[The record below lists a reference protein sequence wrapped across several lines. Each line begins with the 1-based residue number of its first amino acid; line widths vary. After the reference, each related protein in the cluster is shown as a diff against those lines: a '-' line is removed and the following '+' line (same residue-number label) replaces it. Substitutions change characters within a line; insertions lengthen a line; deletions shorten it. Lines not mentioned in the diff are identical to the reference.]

1 MMQHYNCSECNTFFT
16 GKENLCPVC
25 NPDSTCEVLRSD
37 GDGPLQVE
45 SKFFKSTGG
54 MPDGLHNLAFVFLT
68 ISHADDE
75 VLTDEEVE
83 ETVGTFEILLGNPSY
98 NPNEARIYVTEAH
111 QWYLREKKF
120 DNIVETFDGAAEA
133 FFFDNL
139 GWPGMIGMDPRP
151 IKMQF
156 DNPQSQAVRKDF
168 YGFLK
173 KKVEADNKKTELEDK
188 LLGILRKRWFI
199 ED

>member
-1 MMQHYNCSECNTFFT
+1 MMQHFHCSDCDTWFT
-16 GKENLCPVC
+16 GKENSCPVC
-25 NPDSTCEVLRSD
+25 NPESTAEVLRQS

-45 SKFFKSTGG
+45 HKYFQSTGG
-54 MPDGLHNLAFVFLT
+54 QPDGLHNLAFVFLT

-83 ETVGTFEILLGNPSY
+83 EKVGNFERILDNPSY

-111 QWYLREKKF
+111 QWYLREKKL
-120 DNIVETFDGAAEA
+120 DSIIETFEGAAEA

-139 GWPGMIGMDPRP
+139 GWPGMVGMDPKM

-156 DNPQSQAVRKDF
+156 DNPQSQQVRKSF
-168 YGFLK
+168 YDYLK
-173 KKVEADNKKTELEDK
+173 GKVEEDGEVTPLEEK
-188 LLGILRKRWFI
+188 LLEILRKKWFV
-199 ED
+199 E